1 KPSLMLGSVERGA
14 VLSQSSLRELRSYY
28 RALGD
33 VNRLRIVQILVTEGE
48 QPVSEL
54 ARRLRIS
61 QPLMSWHLRRLRR
74 AGIVR
79 MERVGREVRC
89 SFDREKF
96 ADLNARGFRLLM
108 NRAEAQACATAW
120 CPTAWPKAR
129 GRGTSASHGP
139 AGRRSPPLSHRP
151 WPRTVARRPSRWA

>member
-1 KPSLMLGSVERGA
+1 MERGA

-33 VNRLRIVQILVTEGE
+33 VNRLRIVQMLVTEGE

-74 AGIVR
+74 AGVIR
-79 MERVGREVRC
+79 MERFGREGRC
-89 SFDREKF
+89 PFDREHV
-96 ADLNARGFRLLM
+96 AELDTPGFRLLL
-108 NRAEAQACATAW
+108 NRVRA
-120 CPTAWPKAR
+120 
-129 GRGTSASHGP
+129 H
-139 AGRRSPPLSHRP
+139 
-151 WPRTVARRPSRWA
+151 

>member
-1 KPSLMLGSVERGA
+1 MQRGA

-74 AGIVR
+74 AGIIR
-79 MERVGREVRC
+79 MERAGREVRC

-96 ADLNARGFRLLM
+96 GELNARGFRLLM
-108 NRAEAQACATAW
+108 NRAEAQT
-120 CPTAWPKAR
+120 
-129 GRGTSASHGP
+129 
-139 AGRRSPPLSHRP
+139 
-151 WPRTVARRPSRWA
+151 

>member
-1 KPSLMLGSVERGA
+1 MLT
-14 VLSQSSLRELRSYY
+14 QSALRELRSYY

-33 VNRLRIVQILVTEGE
+33 VNRLRIVQILATEGE

-74 AGIVR
+74 AGIIR
-79 MERVGREVRC
+79 MERLGREVRC

-96 ADLNARGFRLLM
+96 AELNTRGLRVLM
-108 NRAEAQACATAW
+108 NRVEVQ
-120 CPTAWPKAR
+120 
-129 GRGTSASHGP
+129 
-139 AGRRSPPLSHRP
+139 L
-151 WPRTVARRPSRWA
+151 